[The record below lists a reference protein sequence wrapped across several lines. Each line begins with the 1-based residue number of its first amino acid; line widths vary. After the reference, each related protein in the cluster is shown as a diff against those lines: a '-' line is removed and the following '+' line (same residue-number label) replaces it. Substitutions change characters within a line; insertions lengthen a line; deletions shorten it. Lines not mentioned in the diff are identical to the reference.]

1 MKRIG
6 YLSFVVAL
14 LASCSTTRTMQTVE
28 QPLHHT
34 AQVKRAM
41 VSLSTDDGQQATVG
55 CTMQTVFDSLCVVSV
70 QPLAG
75 MEVIALYVTPENIVV
90 IDRMHQRY
98 AETTY
103 AVLNSV
109 LQPGMYYKDIERLT
123 AGLTE
128 DGKEQTA
135 TGKFTIKRHLQAG
148 KREADLSITYPSVQY
163 DQDITIREK
172 RLNGYKKTDIRTLLK
187 SML

>member
-1 MKRIG
+1 MKRIV
-6 YLSFVVAL
+6 YLISIIIL
-14 LASCSTTRTMQTVE
+14 LASCATTRRTQIVE
-28 QPLHHT
+28 EPHHRT

-41 VSLSTDDGQQATVG
+41 VSLSTDNGQQATVG
-55 CTMQTVFDSLCVVSV
+55 CTLQTVFDSVCVVSV

-75 MEVIALYVTPENIVV
+75 MEVMALYATPESIVV

-109 LQPGMYYKDIERLT
+109 LQPKLYYKDIERLT

-128 DGKEQTA
+128 EGEEQAT

-163 DQDITIREK
+163 DQDITVREQ